1 MNNKKIEEFKY
12 MNENLI
18 KFLTLKVKYN
28 TDLSSNMKK
37 ELKDR
42 IKCIENNI
50 FITEEESKSTK
61 FQYEESDES
70 LTE

>member
-1 MNNKKIEEFKY
+1 MNNKKVEEFKY

-18 KFLTLKVKYN
+18 KFLTLKIKYN
-28 TDLSSNMKK
+28 TDLCSNKKK

-42 IKCIENNI
+42 IKCIESSI
-50 FITEEESKSTK
+50 FITKEESKSTK
-61 FQYEESDES
+61 FEYEESDES